1 MVWTEYRGKPDILI
15 QKQKDLI
22 EELKISFI
30 HKKQNDFNTNVNGN
44 IKVEIFDING
54 RFVSTVVDNQLSSGN
69 HKFTWNADNYNSG
82 IYFIRI
88 SSQTE
93 SIIKKITLIK

>member
-1 MVWTEYRGKPDILI
+1 MFDIAALVI
-15 QKQKDLI
+15 I
-22 EELKISFI
+22 NI
-30 HKKQNDFNTNVNGN
+30 DFNTNVNGN
-44 IKVEIFDING
+44 IKVDIFDING